1 MLTDPRHLIAS
12 LILPLWLL
20 VLPSAAVAQTGA
32 QKPLSMDRPLAAS
45 ALVSPPALALER
57 PSLSV
62 RVLTGRAQQPPRGG
76 SRDSLKNGTLIG
88 AIVGAVALGG
98 FGAVVCKVQQEP
110 GGPSCL
116 TDTLR
121 VAALGAAIGA
131 GAGLAVD
138 VARTQRGGVRGSV
151 AIRF

>member
-1 MLTDPRHLIAS
+1 MLIDSRRLIAS
-12 LILPLWLL
+12 LIAPLWLL

-32 QKPLSMDRPLAAS
+32 QKRLSIDRPLAS
-45 ALVSPPALALER
+45 ALVSPLAMALER
-57 PSLSV
+57 PSLGV
-62 RVLTGRAQQPPRGG
+62 RALTGRAQQPPRGG
-76 SRDSLKNGTLIG
+76 SRDSLKNGTIIG
-88 AIVGAVALGG
+88 AIIGAVALGG

-121 VAALGAAIGA
+121 VAAIGAAIGA

-138 VARTQRGGVRGSV
+138 AARTQRGGVRVNV
-151 AIRF
+151 AIKF

>member
-1 MLTDPRHLIAS
+1 MLIDSRRLIAS
-12 LILPLWLL
+12 LIVPMWLL
-20 VLPSAAVAQTGA
+20 VLPSAAVAQTGV
-32 QKPLSMDRPLAAS
+32 QKPLSIDRPLAS
-45 ALVSPPALALER
+45 ALVSPLALALER

-62 RVLTGRAQQPPRGG
+62 RALTGSAQQLQPGG
-76 SRDSLKNGTLIG
+76 SRDSLKNGTIIG

-121 VAALGAAIGA
+121 VAAIGAAIGA

-138 VARTQRGGVRGSV
+138 AARTQRGGVRVSV
-151 AIRF
+151 SIKF

>member
-1 MLTDPRHLIAS
+1 MLIDSRRLIAS
-12 LILPLWLL
+12 LIVPLWLF

-45 ALVSPPALALER
+45 ALVSPVALALER

-62 RVLTGRAQQPPRGG
+62 RALTGSAQQPPRVG
-76 SRDSLKNGTLIG
+76 SRDSLRNGAIIG
-88 AIVGAVALGG
+88 AIIGAVALGG

-138 VARTQRGGVRGSV
+138 AARIQRGGLRVSV
-151 AIRF
+151 SIKF

>member
-1 MLTDPRHLIAS
+1 MLTDPRQLIAS
-12 LILPLWLL
+12 LIVPLWLL
-20 VLPSAAVAQTGA
+20 VLPSDAVAQTGA
-32 QKPLSMDRPLAAS
+32 PKPLSMDRQLAAS
-45 ALVSPPALALER
+45 ARVSPLALALDR

-62 RVLTGRAQQPPRGG
+62 RALTGRAQLAQRGR
-76 SRDSLKNGTLIG
+76 SRDSLKNGTIIG
-88 AIVGAVALGG
+88 AVVGAVALGA
-98 FGAVVCKVQQEP
+98 FGAVLCNAQQEP

-138 VARTQRGGVRGSV
+138 AALTRRAGVTVSI